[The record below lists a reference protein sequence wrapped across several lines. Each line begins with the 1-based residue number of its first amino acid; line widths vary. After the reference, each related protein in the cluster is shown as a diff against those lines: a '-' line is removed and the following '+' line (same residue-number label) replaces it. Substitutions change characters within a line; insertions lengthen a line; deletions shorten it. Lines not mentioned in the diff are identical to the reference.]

1 MSYTKLDVR
10 YITDGANTLANV
22 NTRQGEK
29 HRTITLPKKVQ
40 EYGDRYGYDALV
52 ITFELDHLI
61 IKYDNTVLMDMDI
74 NGTNNNEY
82 IRSIVSYEWLPKQ
95 EEKTSLPLQTKVE
108 EVLDEKEDDVR
119 EIEEEDDE
127 EIDDE
132 DVEDDEEWKDCEDV
146 DYNDINYTI
155 AEWEDGDTDVDAS
168 ILLEESMKEVVIPEE
183 ITSQETGK
191 THKVTTY
198 SISDGEY
205 KRLSLPKSIKNIS
218 GSAFSELPNAS
229 TLVLELNGS
238 PYIKMEN
245 KVIYSH
251 RTENGKSIV
260 ELQNTQLN
268 KPSGKFVVPNGVT
281 LIGKE
286 AFVGCDKLEEIELP
300 NTLGSIYSIDW
311 ISGCDKLQRISIHN
325 TKGAISIFNDEDE
338 LNEVECTLEETLPSN
353 IQVVYL
359 DDTLTDK
366 QEPQNSE
373 SQNSQI
379 IKLIVGLVVYGV
391 VGFFVMEAS
400 ALIWGYG
407 LFLFWWK
414 SFAKKGFEWQEKMW
428 TWYMRKVATLFVES
442 QIDKRIKL
450 AVRLS
455 VDILISLFIIDACL
469 ICAIYGLLLSWC
481 EYGKRNLKC
490 AKRIAEWYVRRVKAT
505 LKQDDTVVLFT
516 EKLFPKEFED

>member
-1 MSYTKLDVR
+1 MSYTKLDLR
-10 YITDGANTLANV
+10 YTTDGINTQASV

-29 HRTITLPKKVQ
+29 HRTIALPKKVQ
-40 EYGDRYGYDALV
+40 EYGDRYGYESLE

-61 IKYDNTVLMDMDI
+61 IKYDGTVLMDVDI

-82 IRSIVSYEWLPKQ
+82 ISTIESYEWLPKQ
-95 EEKTSLPLQTKVE
+95 EVPVTTPTEVVE
-108 EVLDEKEDDVR
+108 EIEDDR
-119 EIEEEDDE
+119 EEDVTNDDDDI
-127 EIDDE
+127 ID
-132 DVEDDEEWKDCEDV
+132 DDEEWTECEDV
-146 DYNDINYTI
+146 DYNDINYSI
-155 AEWEDGDTDVDAS
+155 AEWDDGDIDVDAC
-168 ILLEESMKEVVIPEE
+168 ILLDESMKEIVIPEE

-205 KRLSLPKSIKNIS
+205 KRLSLPKTIKNIY
-218 GSAFSELPNAS
+218 GCAFSELPNAS
-229 TLVLELNGS
+229 ALVLELNS
-238 PYIKMEN
+238 PHIKMEN

-251 RTENGKSIV
+251 RTENGKDIV

-268 KPSGKFVVPNGVT
+268 KPVGKFIVPNGVT
-281 LIGKE
+281 SIGKE

-366 QEPQNSE
+366 QEPQNSESQNSE

-505 LKQDDTVVLFT
+505 LKQDDTVELFSEELFT
-516 EKLFPKEFED
+516 KELEE